1 MADPDLCRNCGHE
14 LPPRYG
20 VCPQCGVR
28 QNVPQGYE
36 WKSKGTWMG
45 EPLVHI
51 AFGSDAD
58 GRVRTARGM
67 IAIGQRASGAIAIGI
82 VAVGGISS
90 GVISCGLVSVGV
102 VAVALGAAFGV
113 NAFAPLAIGVLGVG
127 YAAGGVE
134 AIGWKILFSARG

>member
-1 MADPDLCRNCGHE
+1 LADPDLCRNCGKE
-14 LPPRYG
+14 LPPRYDK
-20 VCPQCGVR
+20 CPQCGVR
-28 QNVPQGYE
+28 QNVAQGYE

-58 GRVRTARGM
+58 GRVRTARGLF
-67 IAIGQRASGAIAIGI
+67 AIGQRASGAVAIGI
-82 VAVGGISS
+82 VAMGGISI
-90 GVISCGLVSVGV
+90 GVISFGLVSVGV

-134 AIGWKILFSARG
+134 AIGWKILFSVRG